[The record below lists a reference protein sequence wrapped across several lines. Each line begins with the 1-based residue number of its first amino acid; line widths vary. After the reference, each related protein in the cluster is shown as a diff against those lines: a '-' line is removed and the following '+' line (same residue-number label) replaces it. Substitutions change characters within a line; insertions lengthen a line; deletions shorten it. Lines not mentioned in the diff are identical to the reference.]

1 MPPPLASVESF
12 EEIAANYDPL
22 KNTTRNIMSKY
33 EKAKIIGMRIQQLA
47 NGATTLVDTSKL
59 KSVQEIVYAEL
70 EQKVL
75 PFIVIRALPNGTS
88 EYWKVKDMIVMK
100 GA

>member
-1 MPPPLASVESF
+1 MPPPPLASY
-12 EEIAANYDPL
+12 EEIAENYDPL
-22 KNTTRNIMSKY
+22 KNTTRNLMSKY
-33 EKAKIIGMRIQQLA
+33 EKAKIVGLRIQQLA

-88 EYWKVKDMIVMK
+88 EYWKVKDLIVMP